1 MDVYGLFGFGKVYFC
16 LVYSF
21 LLVRSGCVRIFRVGL
36 CLFPPS
42 SLGLL
47 PCLLAGWLACQQAC
61 RWLSPCLPASLP
73 PSLPA
78 SLPPLLAC
86 LLACVRVCL
95 LACWL
100 SLLKWVLG
108 GLAALPSSLAGLL
121 ACLLA
126 SCRSTFEDRF
136 LKKKRGNLEKKTW
149 KFRSP
154 FQMPRYGHEVFIRDF
169 TSSRNV
175 VNQGTRVGSY
185 PVGTMGHAYV
195 YR

>member
-1 MDVYGLFGFGKVYFC
+1 MDYLGLE
-16 LVYSF
+16 
-21 LLVRSGCVRIFRVGL
+21 RSISVWFTLSYWYAQGVLG
-36 CLFPPS
+36 
-42 SLGLL
+42 SLGLDYACSL
-47 PCLLAGWLACQQAC
+47 PPPWDSSLACLLAGLLASKQAC

-136 LKKKRGNLEKKTW
+136 LEKK
-149 KFRSP
+149 
-154 FQMPRYGHEVFIRDF
+154 G
-169 TSSRNV
+169 
-175 VNQGTRVGSY
+175 
-185 PVGTMGHAYV
+185 
-195 YR
+195 

>member
-1 MDVYGLFGFGKVYFC
+1 MDYLGLE
-16 LVYSF
+16 
-21 LLVRSGCVRIFRVGL
+21 RSISVWFTLSYWYAQGVLG
-36 CLFPPS
+36 
-42 SLGLL
+42 SLGLDYACSL
-47 PCLLAGWLACQQAC
+47 PPPWDSSLACLLAGLLASRLAAGC
-61 RWLSPCLPASLP
+61 PPASLP

-121 ACLLA
+121 ACWLA

-136 LKKKRGNLEKKTW
+136 LKKKGESGKKNM
-149 KFRSP
+149 KIP
-154 FQMPRYGHEVFIRDF
+154 
-169 TSSRNV
+169 
-175 VNQGTRVGSY
+175 
-185 PVGTMGHAYV
+185 
-195 YR
+195 

>member
-47 PCLLAGWLACQQAC
+47 PCLLAGWLACQQAG
-61 RWLSPCLPASLP
+61 LPLAVPLPPCLPASLP
-73 PSLPA
+73 PCLPA
-78 SLPPLLAC
+78 SLAR
-86 LLACVRVCL
+86 LLACVRACL

-121 ACLLA
+121 ACWLA

-136 LKKKRGNLEKKTW
+136 LKKKGESGKKTW

-185 PVGTMGHAYV
+185 PVGTMGHACV